1 MIRRIAVAASLVL
14 AATAVLPG
22 PAQARQGE
30 EELQAVGGSVMFLT
44 RFTDGEGGFPGVP
57 RRLYQHAHELNGIF
71 GYVFAVDPETW
82 NGRFDLTV
90 TGQQNPPGDADLGL
104 YLYKDLADGG
114 NAVAVSTANYDVRA
128 PGGETGFI
136 PPETYYGIV
145 FMSRGL
151 NVTFNYKGFSPMSV
165 EVSEDGFAPAE
176 VTIGSGGYVV
186 WDNVGDEFHSVSG
199 STFDS
204 SPSPKQPLIPGA
216 RFVAQFLEVGD
227 FAYVDRYGEATGTV
241 HVVPG
246 PGPGTP
252 AA

>member
-1 MIRRIAVAASLVL
+1 MIRRIAAVASLVL

-30 EELQAVGGSVMFLT
+30 EELQAVDGSVLFLT
-44 RFTDGEGGFPGVP
+44 RFTDAEGGFPGLS

-82 NGRFDLTV
+82 NGRFQLTV
-90 TGQQNPPGDADLGL
+90 TGQQNPPGDADLGV
-104 YLYKDLADGG
+104 YFYKDLADGG
-114 NAVAVSTANYDVRA
+114 NAVAVTTAEYDVRT

-136 PPETYYGIV
+136 PPESYYGLV

-151 NVTFNYKGFSPMSV
+151 NVTFGYRGFSAMSV

-186 WDNVGDEFHSVSG
+186 WDNVGDEFHSVSA

-204 SPSPKQPLIPGA
+204 SPSTKSPLIPGA
-216 RFVAQFLEVGD
+216 RFVVQFLDVGD
-227 FAYVDRYGEATGTV
+227 FPYLDKYGEATGVV

>member
-1 MIRRIAVAASLVL
+1 MIRRIAVVASLVL
-14 AATAVLPG
+14 AATAVIPG

-44 RFTDGEGGFPGVP
+44 RFTDGEGAFPGVP

-90 TGQQNPPGDADLGL
+90 TSQQNPPGDADLGINF
-104 YLYKDLADGG
+104 YKDMADGG
-114 NAVAVSTANYDVRA
+114 NAVAVTTAEYEVRA
-128 PGGETGFI
+128 PGGEKGFI
-136 PPETYYGIV
+136 PPESYYGIV
-145 FMSRGL
+145 YMSRGL
-151 NVTFNYKGFSPMSV
+151 NVTFDYKGFSPMSV

-176 VTIGSGGYVV
+176 VTLGSGGYVA
-186 WDNVGDEFHSVSG
+186 WENVGDEFHSVSG
-199 STFDS
+199 TTFDS
-204 SPSPKQPLIPGA
+204 SPSSNKPLIPGA
-216 RFVAQFLEVGD
+216 RFVVQFLDVGD
-227 FAYVDRYGEATGTV
+227 FAYLDRYGEATGIV

-246 PGPGTP
+246 PGPETP